1 MFAIFEFLII
11 VVLIGV
17 SNVEIESVPNLERL
31 EYRCSLRSNLE
42 VADCNNLK
50 EFKFKIRHHDWAR
63 YSTLISKL
71 PFLETLNLQISFCL
85 RRLKRLSLFGSSC
98 NLLEELVIDCP
109 NLCLYKYRGFVSPL
123 FSINTSC
130 LHYVTITLMLH
141 AIHTHTHSHTQWFL
155 WLRKYLANFKQI
167 NCL

>member
-1 MFAIFEFLII
+1 MTEQDIQQF
-11 VVLIGV
+11 
-17 SNVEIESVPNLERL
+17 
-31 EYRCSLRSNLE
+31 
-42 VADCNNLK
+42 
-50 EFKFKIRHHDWAR
+50 
-63 YSTLISKL
+63 ISKL

-109 NLCLYKYRGFVSPL
+109 NLCLYNYRGFVSPL

-155 WLRKYLANFKQI
+155 GLRKYLANFKQI
-167 NCL
+167 NCLQLLYLSPPNQVSPYIQQSFFNCLYYFSFLMFIYIVYHNKN